1 MTSTAQLTWWNV
13 VHPEGRPRAVVAAGS
28 AEEAQAAAWREWT
41 GQEPRTE
48 LETLTRKACWAEDTG
63 ESVADT
69 ASAPGVKGHKVTA
82 LELLDLLESTP
93 EGPRLDKE
101 MDRLSGI
108 ATPGD
113 VDPTLARQFV
123 FGRLLMEAAGVDFSE
138 RGTSSALGRVIDE
151 PQGRCRSHVGG
162 SPAGARMIGGE
173 KEHVKDAQGLE
184 RCHEL
189 AIEASRIVDAVREDL
204 PEASIDFDDG
214 DTSLPAQLARI
225 GGLVDDIV
233 DASRR

>member
-1 MTSTAQLTWWNV
+1 M
-13 VHPEGRPRAVVAAGS
+13 
-28 AEEAQAAAWREWT
+28 
-41 GQEPRTE
+41 
-48 LETLTRKACWAEDTG
+48 
-63 ESVADT
+63 
-69 ASAPGVKGHKVTA
+69 TA
-82 LELLDLLESTP
+82 LELLDLREANAADTWDA
-93 EGPRLDKE
+93 EKLDS
-101 MDRLSGI
+101 LSGI

-113 VDPTLARQFV
+113 GAPTLARQFL
-123 FGRLLMEAAGVDFSE
+123 FGRLLLEAAGVDFSD
-138 RGTSSALGRVIDE
+138 GSTSSALGRVIGE
-151 PQGRCRSHVGG
+151 PQGRCRSHVRG
-162 SPAGARMIGGE
+162 SAGARMIGGE

>member
-1 MTSTAQLTWWNV
+1 M
-13 VHPEGRPRAVVAAGS
+13 
-28 AEEAQAAAWREWT
+28 
-41 GQEPRTE
+41 
-48 LETLTRKACWAEDTG
+48 
-63 ESVADT
+63 
-69 ASAPGVKGHKVTA
+69 TA

-93 EGPRLDKE
+93 EGPWSDKE

-113 VDPTLARQFV
+113 VDPTLTRQFV
-123 FGRLLMEAAGVDFSE
+123 FGRLLLEAAGVDFRE
-138 RGTSSALGRVIDE
+138 RSTSRALGRVIGE
-151 PQGRCRSHVGG
+151 PQGRGRSHVRG
-162 SPAGARMIGGE
+162 SAGARMIGGE
-173 KEHVKDAQGLE
+173 KEHVKDAQRLE

-214 DTSLPAQLARI
+214 DTSLPAQLARV

-233 DASRR
+233 EASALTRR

>member
-1 MTSTAQLTWWNV
+1 M
-13 VHPEGRPRAVVAAGS
+13 
-28 AEEAQAAAWREWT
+28 
-41 GQEPRTE
+41 
-48 LETLTRKACWAEDTG
+48 
-63 ESVADT
+63 
-69 ASAPGVKGHKVTA
+69 TA

-93 EGPRLDKE
+93 EGPWSDKE

-138 RGTSSALGRVIDE
+138 GTTSSALGRVIDE
-151 PQGRCRSHVGG
+151 PQGRCHSHVGG
-162 SPAGARMIGGE
+162 SPEARVIPGKRPPANE
-173 KEHVKDAQGLE
+173 AERLE

-189 AIEASRIVDAVREDL
+189 ATETSRIVDSVRQEL
-204 PEASIDFDDG
+204 PDAPLDFDDG
-214 DTSLPAQLARI
+214 DTSLPAQLARV

-233 DASRR
+233 DASALTRR